1 MLSPRL
7 ASRYAKS
14 LLDLAIERGQLETV
28 YADMQYL
35 RDLIRSSRDL
45 AVMLKSPVISSEKK
59 QAVIN
64 AITAGNIGELTLAFT
79 RLLIAKHR
87 EGELVEI
94 VPAFM
99 TQYRQYK
106 GIHIVKLTT
115 AAPVSEAVKTSILS
129 QVRSASA
136 NIQQIELETAV
147 NPDLIGGFVLQTG
160 DQLVDASVAYELKE
174 IGRQFD
180 KNDFIYKII

>member
-14 LLDLAIERGQLETV
+14 LLDLAVERGQLEAV

-35 RDLIRSSRDL
+35 RDLIRSSREL
-45 AVMLKSPVISSEKK
+45 AIMLKSPVISSDKK

-79 RLLIAKHR
+79 RLLISKHR

-99 TQYRQYK
+99 TQYRAHK
-106 GIHIVKLTT
+106 GIHSVKLTT
-115 AAPVSEAVKTSILS
+115 ATAISEETKARILA
-129 QVRSASA
+129 QVQSSGHLDKV
-136 NIQQIELETAV
+136 ELETAV

-160 DQLVDASVAYELKE
+160 DKLIDASISYELKE
-174 IGRQFD
+174 IGRQFE
-180 KNDFIYKII
+180 KNDFIYKLV

>member
-14 LLDLAIERGQLETV
+14 LLDLAIERGQLEAV

-45 AVMLKSPVISSEKK
+45 AVMLKSPVISSDKK

-94 VPAFM
+94 IPAFM

-106 GIHIVKLTT
+106 GIHTVKLTT
-115 AAPVSEAVKTSILS
+115 ATPVSEETKAKIVAQVKSS
-129 QVRSASA
+129 G
-136 NIQQIELETAV
+136 NIDKIELETAV

-160 DQLVDASVAYELKE
+160 DKLVDASIAYELHE
-174 IGRQFD
+174 IGRQFE

>member
-14 LLDLAIERGQLETV
+14 LLDLAVERGQLEAV

-35 RDLIRSSRDL
+35 RDLIRSSREL
-45 AVMLKSPVISSEKK
+45 AVMLKSPVVSSDKK

-64 AITAGNIGELTLAFT
+64 AVTDGKISELTLAFT

-99 TQYRQYK
+99 TQYRAYK
-106 GIHIVKLTT
+106 GIHTVKLTT
-115 AAPVSEAVKTSILS
+115 ATPVSEEAKAKILA
-129 QVRSASA
+129 QVRGTSD
-136 NIQQIELETAV
+136 IEKIELETSV

-160 DQLVDASVAYELKE
+160 DKLVDASVAYELKE
-174 IGRQFD
+174 IGRQFE
-180 KNDFIYKII
+180 KNDFIYKLV

>member
-7 ASRYAKS
+7 SGRYAKS
-14 LLDLAIERGQLETV
+14 LLDLAVERGQLEAV

-35 RDLIRSSRDL
+35 RDLISASRDL
-45 AVMLKSPVISSEKK
+45 AVMLKSPVISSDKK

-94 VPAFM
+94 IPAFM
-99 TQYRQYK
+99 SQYRHYK
-106 GIHIVKLTT
+106 GIHTVKLTT
-115 AAPVSEAVKTSILS
+115 AMPVSEEAKAKILA
-129 QVRSASA
+129 QVRGTSD
-136 NIQQIELETAV
+136 IEKIELETVV
-147 NPDLIGGFVLQTG
+147 NPDIIGGFVLQTG
-160 DQLVDASVAYELKE
+160 DKLVDASIAYELQE
-174 IGRQFD
+174 IGRQFE

>member
-7 ASRYAKS
+7 AGRYAKS
-14 LLDLAIERGQLETV
+14 LLDLAVERGQLETV

-35 RDLIRSSRDL
+35 GALIKSSRDL
-45 AVMLKSPVISSEKK
+45 AVMLKSPVVSSDKK

-79 RLLIAKHR
+79 RLLVAKHR

-94 VPAFM
+94 IPAFLS
-99 TQYRQYK
+99 QYRAHK
-106 GIHIVKLTT
+106 GIHTVKLTT
-115 AAPVSEAVKTSILS
+115 ATPVSDAVKDRILA
-129 QVRSASA
+129 QVRSASS
-136 NIQQIELETAV
+136 IDKIELETSV
-147 NPDLIGGFVLQTG
+147 NPDIIGGFVLQTG
-160 DQLVDASVAYELKE
+160 DQLVDASIAYELQE